1 MTVVLFCVVLIAAT
15 LHALWN
21 FAAKKVA
28 GDLST
33 MWLGVCLATVLSWPC
48 ALLLYDAAT
57 SWHTLLFYVCA
68 TGILHAWYFAL
79 LAKAYALGEISV
91 VYPVAR
97 GTGVAGTALVAWLWL
112 HDTISWPGLLGI
124 CAICTGTALVGY
136 SVSGQREHF
145 LAYVQA
151 VLVGGIITG
160 YSIVDKQAVGAVHP
174 VVYISGM
181 FTITAGLLA
190 PYVLHY
196 KRAACVY
203 AMRHLRGYIGL
214 IGIGA
219 IGTYLIILFAFR
231 FGPVS
236 YIVATRE
243 FAVVVG
249 ALLGVLILKEPLSPR
264 KALGIMAITLGL
276 ILVKLA

>member
-1 MTVVLFCVVLIAAT
+1 MTLVLFCVVLVAAA

-33 MWLGVCLATVLSWPC
+33 MWLGVCVASVLSWPC
-48 ALLLYDAAT
+48 AFLMYDAGTPAP
-57 SWHTLLFYVCA
+57 TLLGYVFA
-68 TGILHAWYFAL
+68 TGVLHAWYFAL
-79 LAKAYALGEISV
+79 LGKAYETGEISV

-112 HDTISWPGLLGI
+112 HDTISWSGLMGI
-124 CAICTGTALVGY
+124 TAICTGTALVGY
-136 SVSGQREHF
+136 SVRGQREHV
-145 LAYVQA
+145 LAYMHA
-151 VLVGGIITG
+151 VLVGAIITG
-160 YSIVDKQAVGAVHP
+160 YSIVDKQAMGAVHP

-181 FTITAGLLA
+181 FTLTAILLA

-203 AMRHLRGYIGL
+203 AMRHLQRYIGL

-231 FGPVS
+231 SGPVS
-236 YIVATRE
+236 YIVAVRE

-249 ALLGVLILKEPLSPR
+249 SLLGFWLLKERLTPR
-264 KALGIMAITLGL
+264 KVLGIMAITLGL

>member
-1 MTVVLFCVVLIAAT
+1 MTLGLFCIVLMAAM

-21 FAAKKVA
+21 FAAKKMA

-33 MWLGVCLATVLSWPC
+33 MWLGVCLASVLSWPC
-48 ALLLYDAAT
+48 ALLIYDGGVPE
-57 SWHTLLFYVCA
+57 WPLLFYVCA
-68 TGILHAWYFAL
+68 TGLLHTGYFAL
-79 LAKAYALGEISV
+79 LARAYATGEISV

-97 GTGVAGTALVAWLWL
+97 GTGVAGTALLAWLWL
-112 HDTISWPGLLGI
+112 QDTMSLPGLVGLS
-124 CAICTGTALVGY
+124 AICIGTALVGY
-136 SVSGQREHF
+136 SVHRQREHF

-151 VLVGGIITG
+151 LLVGALITG
-160 YSIVDKQAVGAVHP
+160 YSIVDKQAVSAVHP

-181 FTITAGLLA
+181 FTVTAGLLA
-190 PYVLHY
+190 PYMLYY
-196 KRAACVY
+196 KRAACAY
-203 AMRHLRGYIGL
+203 AVCHRRGYIGL

-249 ALLGVLILKEPLSPR
+249 ALLGFLLLKEPLTLR
-264 KALGIMAITLGL
+264 KVLGIMAITLGV

>member
-1 MTVVLFCVVLIAAT
+1 MTLVLFCVVLMAAT

-33 MWLGVCLATVLSWPC
+33 MWLGVCLAAVVSWPG
-48 ALLLYDAAT
+48 ALWVYVGATAAPSVLLYI
-57 SWHTLLFYVCA
+57 VA
-68 TGILHAWYFAL
+68 TGILHTWYFVL
-79 LAKAYALGEISV
+79 LAKAYEMGEMSV

-97 GTGVAGTALVAWLWL
+97 GTGVAGTALVAWWCL
-112 HDTISWPGLLGI
+112 HDSISWPGLLGI
-124 CAICTGTALVGY
+124 SAICTGTALVGY
-136 SVSGQREHF
+136 SIGGQRDHVT
-145 LAYVQA
+145 AYVHA
-151 VLVGGIITG
+151 LLVGAIITG

-181 FTITAGLLA
+181 FTLTASLLA

-196 KRAACVY
+196 KRAACRY
-203 AMRHLRGYIGL
+203 ALCHLRGYIGL
-214 IGIGA
+214 IGIGS

-231 FGPVS
+231 LGPVS

-249 ALLGVLILKEPLSPR
+249 ALLGFVVLKERLTAR
-264 KALGIMAITLGL
+264 KLVGIIVITLGL
-276 ILVKLA
+276 VLVKLA